1 MTDTLKA
8 LKEAA
13 EQSKLIAENLT
24 TQTRA
29 AFAAAAHAQSAYI
42 AAEIRLQDGN
52 DGDLAGSAQKTTAEE
67 VTKLHGNP
75 VVTPED
81 YHRDRIAKSE
91 AAITNLEHELAEE
104 RDRLD
109 IYKQNL
115 LECQS
120 GEDLSRHVERDR
132 RAEFW
137 LEQLQ
142 TKYRNYPESD
152 IAIVLDK
159 ARFSSIDLC
168 YLVVD
173 MAGIIKAEN
182 RKNIDAIF
190 KLVDCNGTVTT
201 PGFDPKHAA
210 ILQQIWNRPF
220 DTNSRTIKPVNI
232 QHMTDRFALELSFQK
247 TLDIIRHC
255 ATVEHTRR
263 SVKNKSDEREE
274 RNRRIIEEWEQH
286 PKFHRKR
293 MMSKFCEHF
302 DTLGI
307 KDASKSTIGRV
318 IKKHLKTRN

>member
-8 LKEAA
+8 LKTDAD
-13 EQSKLIAENLT
+13 QKKVIAENLRA
-24 TQTRA
+24 QTRA
-29 AFAAAAHAQSAYI
+29 AFAAAARAQSAYI
-42 AAEIRLQDGN
+42 AEEKRLQDRN
-52 DGDLAGSAQKTTAEE
+52 DGNLAGSAQKAIAKK

-81 YHRDRIAKSE
+81 YHRGKIAQSE
-91 AAITNLEHELAEE
+91 ATITNIEHELAKE

-115 LECQS
+115 RECQS
-120 GEDLSRHVERDR
+120 GEDLSSIVERDG

-152 IAIVLDK
+152 IAIILDK
-159 ARFSSIDLC
+159 AGFSSIDLC

-247 TLDIIRHC
+247 TLDIIRNC
-255 ATVEHTRR
+255 ATVEHTFR
-263 SVKNKSDEREE
+263 SIKNKNDEQEE
-274 RNRRIIEEWEQH
+274 RDRRVIEEWERH
-286 PKFHRKR
+286 PKFHGKR
-293 MMSKFCEHF
+293 MMSAFCIHIH
-302 DTLGI
+302 TLGI
-307 KDASKSTIGRV
+307 KAASKSTIERV
-318 IKKHLKTRN
+318 IRKHLKTSG